1 MLHDFLLG
9 GCKVFT
15 DFSRWKWNMAEKR
28 KFASENIFTFLP
40 IFSVMAESQVRSPSD
55 ANLDFDDATLK
66 GKNILI

>member
-1 MLHDFLLG
+1 
-9 GCKVFT
+9 
-15 DFSRWKWNMAEKR
+15 MAEKQ
-28 KFASENIFTFLP
+28 KFASEKIFTFLP